1 MTYTQQIE
9 TIRSQTLAMI
19 AELTKNPKPSYKI
32 EDQSVSWE
40 SYLARL
46 QATVEWCN
54 AQLAASDPVEI
65 RTTAGS

>member
-19 AELTKNPKPSYKI
+19 AELTKNPKPSYTI

-46 QATVEWCN
+46 QATIEWCN
-54 AQLAASDPVEI
+54 AQLAANDPVEI